1 VGRPRISRSRQKKP
15 AELWTSPLRAQ
26 DLAAEL
32 RFSDVLWDNQ
42 EETLVWREERSDQGV
57 LVCQSQEDP
66 WPRDL
71 TAELSVRARVG
82 YGGGDFTVSHG
93 FVYFV
98 SGGRLY
104 QQLLSGGEAQPITPE
119 GGECSAPSVSPDGKD
134 VIYLHSAEGTD
145 VLALVDARG
154 KNQPVVLSKGHD
166 FYMHPCWHP
175 QGNRIAW
182 VAWDHPFMPW
192 NSSALYL
199 GELDGEKGTP
209 RLTSQEIVAGV
220 LTGNTGIFQPTFS
233 PDGRHLSYVSNENG
247 WFNVYWLDLS
257 SGEQE
262 LLVGEEAEYGA
273 PAWIQGLR
281 TQAWTADGTALYL
294 LRAKDGFTS
303 LVRFDLQKR
312 ELQEIQGEVQQYTSL
327 TQIALSPRGE
337 KISLIASSSTSP
349 SRIASVLP
357 KGEVK
362 THRASSSKNLSEEY
376 LSSPQSLSWSVE
388 TDSPVQCCYG
398 LYYPPSHPEFENSG
412 PPPTIIKIHG
422 GPTSHYASD
431 YHPDTQFFVSRG
443 LAVLEL
449 NYRGSSGYGKAYMD
463 ALQGTWGI
471 IDVQDTRRA
480 AEYLVSE
487 GLADSERLI
496 LLGGSAGGYTVLLS
510 LITHPGFF
518 SAGVC
523 RYGVSNLFTLSAD
536 THKFEKHYLDF
547 LVGTLP
553 QDEKRYRERS
563 PVFSA
568 DRIQDPLA
576 IFQGEDDK
584 VVPRDQSDEIVE
596 SLVRRGIPHLYR
608 TYEGEGH
615 GWRKSET
622 IQDYYETL
630 EQFLSEFVLSR

>member
-1 VGRPRISRSRQKKP
+1 MSPSRQKEP
-15 AELWTSPLRAQ
+15 SGLWTSPLKAS

-66 WPRDL
+66 SPRDL

-93 FVYFV
+93 SVYFV
-98 SGGRLY
+98 AEGRLY
-104 QQLLSGGEAQPITPE
+104 QQTISGGEAQPITPAN
-119 GGECSAPSVSPDGKD
+119 GECSAPSVSPDGTD
-134 VIYLHSAEGTD
+134 VIYLHSAKGTD

-182 VAWDHPFMPW
+182 VAWDHPSMPW
-192 NSSALYL
+192 DSSVLYL
-199 GELDGEKGTP
+199 GELDCEKGTP
-209 RLTSQEIVAGV
+209 RLNSQEIVAGV
-220 LTGNTGIFQPTFS
+220 LTGNTGIFQPAFP

-257 SGEQE
+257 SGEKE

-281 TQAWTADGTALYL
+281 THAWTADGKALYL
-294 LRAKDGFTS
+294 LRAKDGFST
-303 LVRFDLQKR
+303 LVRLDLEKR

-337 KISLIASSSTSP
+337 RIALIASSSTSP

-362 THRASSSKNLSEEY
+362 IHRASSSKHLSEDY
-376 LSSPQSLSWSVE
+376 LSRPQCLGWNVK
-388 TDSPVQCCYG
+388 TDSPVTRCYG
-398 LYYPPSHPEFENSG
+398 LYYPPSHPELQNSG

-431 YHPDTQFFVSRG
+431 YHPDTQFFISRG

-463 ALQGTWGI
+463 ALKGTWGI

-480 AEYLVSE
+480 AEYLVIK
-487 GLADSERLI
+487 GLADRERLI
-496 LLGGSAGGYTVLLS
+496 LMGGSAGGYTVLLS

-523 RYGVSNLFTLSAD
+523 RYGVSNLFTLAAD

-553 QDEKRYRERS
+553 QDEKRYQERS

-596 SLVRRGIPHLYR
+596 SLVRRGVPHLYR

-630 EQFLSEFVLSR
+630 EQFLSEFVLSRV

>member
-1 VGRPRISRSRQKKP
+1 MSPSRQKKP
-15 AELWTSPLRAQ
+15 SGLWTSPLKAS

-32 RFSDVLWDNQ
+32 RFSDVMWDSQ

-57 LVCQSQEDP
+57 LVCQSLQDSS
-66 WPRDL
+66 PRDL
-71 TAELSVRARVG
+71 TEELSVRARVG
-82 YGGGDFTVSHG
+82 YGGGDFTVSRG
-93 FVYFV
+93 SVYFV
-98 SGGRLY
+98 AEGRLY
-104 QQLLSGGEAQPITPE
+104 QQAISGGEARPITPE
-119 GGECSAPSVSPDGKD
+119 GGECSAPSVSPDGKGILY
-134 VIYLHSAEGTD
+134 VHSAEETD
-145 VLALVDARG
+145 VLALVDTRG
-154 KNQPVVLSKGHD
+154 RNKPVKLAEGHD

-182 VAWDHPFMPW
+182 VAWDHPYMPW
-192 NSSALYL
+192 DSSALYL
-199 GELDGEKGTP
+199 GKVDREKGTSN
-209 RLTSQEIVAGV
+209 LTSQEIVAGA
-220 LTGNTGIFQPTFS
+220 LTGNSGIFQPAFS
-233 PDGRHLSYVSNENG
+233 PDGRYLSYLSNESG
-247 WFNVYWLDLS
+247 WFNLYLLDLN
-257 SGEQE
+257 SGKKE

-281 TQAWTADGTALYL
+281 THTWTADCKALYL

-303 LVRFDLQKR
+303 LLRFDLQNR
-312 ELQEIQGEVQQYTSL
+312 ELKRVQGEVEQYTSL
-327 TQIALSPRGE
+327 SQIALSSRRE
-337 KISLIASSSTSP
+337 RIALIASSPTSP
-349 SRIASVLP
+349 SRIASVSP
-357 KGEVK
+357 QGEVQI
-362 THRASSSKNLSEEY
+362 HRASSSKDLSEDY
-376 LSSPQSLSWSVE
+376 LSSPQSLSWSVQ

-398 LYYPPSHPEFENSG
+398 LYYPPCHPEFENSG

-422 GPTSHYASD
+422 GPTSHYSSD

-463 ALQGTWGI
+463 ALRESWGVL
-471 IDVQDTRRA
+471 DVQDTRQA
-480 AEYLVSE
+480 AEHLVSE
-487 GLADSERLI
+487 GLADKKRL
-496 LLGGSAGGYTVLLS
+496 LVMGGSAGGYTVLLS

-518 SAGVC
+518 RAGVC
-523 RYGVSNLFTLSAD
+523 RYGVSNLFTLAAD

-547 LVGTLP
+547 LVGTFP
-553 QDEKRYRERS
+553 QDEKRYRDRS
-563 PVFSA
+563 PVFLA

-576 IFQGEDDK
+576 IFQGEEDK

-630 EQFLSEFVLSR
+630 EQFLSEFVLSPI

>member
-1 VGRPRISRSRQKKP
+1 MSRSRQKKP
-15 AELWTSPLRAQ
+15 SGLWASPLQAA

-32 RFSDVLWDNQ
+32 RFSDVLWDSQ

-57 LVCQSQEDP
+57 LVRQSQEDSSP
-66 WPRDL
+66 SDL

-93 FVYFV
+93 SVYFV
-98 SGGRLY
+98 AEGRLY
-104 QQLLSGGEAQPITPE
+104 QQAISGSEAQPITPA
-119 GGECSAPSVSPDGKD
+119 GGECSAPSVSPNGKD
-134 VIYLHSAEGTD
+134 VIYVHSSEGTD
-145 VLALVDARG
+145 VLALVDTRG
-154 KNQPVVLSKGHD
+154 KNQPVRLTEGHD
-166 FYMHPCWHP
+166 FYMQPCWHP

-182 VAWDHPFMPW
+182 VAWDHPYMPW
-192 NSSALYL
+192 DSSALYL
-199 GELDGEKGTP
+199 GELDCEKGAS
-209 RLTSQEIVAGV
+209 RLTSQEIVAGG

-233 PDGRHLSYVSNENG
+233 PDGRYLSYLSNESG
-247 WFNVYWLDLS
+247 WFNVYWLDLA
-257 SGEQE
+257 SGKKE
-262 LLVGEEAEYGA
+262 LLVGEEAEYGT

-281 TQAWTADGTALYL
+281 TQAWTADGKALYL
-294 LRAKDGFTS
+294 LRAKDGFIS
-303 LVRFDLQKR
+303 LVRFDLRKR
-312 ELQEIQGEVQQYTSL
+312 ELQKIQGEAQHYTSL
-327 TQIALSPRGE
+327 SQIALSPRGE
-337 KISLIASSSTSP
+337 RIALIASSPTLP
-349 SRIASVLP
+349 SRIASVSP
-357 KGEVK
+357 QGEVK
-362 THRASSSKNLSEEY
+362 IRRSSSSKNLSEDY
-376 LSSPQSLSWSVE
+376 LSRPQSLSWSVK
-388 TDSPVQCCYG
+388 TDSPVARCYG

-412 PPPTIIKIHG
+412 PPPTILKIHG

-431 YHPDTQFFVSRG
+431 YHPDTQFFISRG

-463 ALQGTWGI
+463 ALKGTWGV

-487 GLADSERLI
+487 GLADKKRLI
-496 LLGGSAGGYTVLLS
+496 IMGGSAGGYTVLLS

-518 SAGVC
+518 KAGII
-523 RYGVSNLFTLSAD
+523 RYGVSNLFTLAAD

-576 IFQGEDDK
+576 LFQGEDDR

-596 SLVRRGIPHLYR
+596 SLVRRGVPHLYR

-622 IQDYYETL
+622 LQDYYEKL
-630 EQFLSEFVLSR
+630 EQFLSEFVLS